1 MGFLLAIPSF
11 LSLFQISISLPA
23 EMKWQF
29 YLKIKVQ
36 FYKQYLPK
44 LYFYYVNKYFNNIYF
59 LFFFIF
65 FANLDKPI
73 INENIKIIIVVIIST
88 LISIY
93 CRGPIYLAL
102 TYKGS
107 YTVFN
112 YFEITSN
119 LLIAILVPISF
130 YFFDNFNYTFYIL
143 LIISILRLIICYFLI
158 NDEYLVKFLSFKY
171 LNFKQISKIIK
182 YSLGFNFE
190 QIALLIKGPG
200 LIFLLGMNDNLS
212 LVGFVTTLRT
222 MFLYLPHR
230 AYGVL
235 FNTFFN

>member
-1 MGFLLAIPSF
+1 MGFFISDTIFSFIISNINLFPARNEMAI
-11 LSLFQISISLPA
+11 LFKNKRFSSI
-23 EMKWQF
+23 
-29 YLKIKVQ
+29 
-36 FYKQYLPK
+36 
-44 LYFYYVNKYFNNIYF
+44 NNIYQNSIF
-59 LFFFIF
+59 IMLINILIIFIF
-65 FANLDKPI
+65 YFFYIFANLDKPI

-112 YFEITSN
+112 YFEISSN
-119 LLIAILVPISF
+119 LLVAVLVPISF

-158 NDEYLVKFLSFKY
+158 NDEYSVKFLSFKY

-212 LVGFVTTLRT
+212 FIDL
-222 MFLYLPHR
+222 LPH
-230 AYGVL
+230 
-235 FNTFFN
+235 